1 MKQLI
6 CTCNVSIIGDF
17 PGIISNSQ
25 ASGIIGLTN
34 DYARAIGCSTNA
46 DVLTGKSG
54 GIYASNNKGIYAE
67 NCHFVGEL
75 IGLDTSD
82 KAGGIAGE
90 GIRKNSETIDDKL
103 VFTRNILKNCSSR
116 CKNINGN
123 GGGIVGGTSREC
135 DISNCSVEVIDLDD
149 NINGGLISK
158 KGAYGG
164 GIAGYSFKDSV
175 IDSCYV
181 KCNKLYGT
189 RCGGIIGGSNSHN
202 NVVKN
207 SYVITQ
213 NGIDEHSQQSGGII
227 GGYSNNNT
235 VENCYFIGDI
245 HAKYSGGI
253 LGNNSL
259 YDIDT
264 EANIKNVYVV
274 GTLGHNSRDS
284 YGTNGTNGTINNDG
298 FIAESSSSGHI
309 VEKGKLEKTW
319 TNSSSTNILKS
330 IDIITDGSSPDSDT
344 IFIRGEPNTNDIP
357 YRLSWEQT
365 LSFSD
370 SDTVKNIFAGFIS
383 TEDYTYESVTS
394 EPKDVNI
401 DYKVSITLSNISL
414 SDISSDQQS
423 NLIKAL
429 KNAYASFYQRQ
440 ESKIIVTLT
449 EGTVMATIYVN
460 NSLISVSLLNSH
472 ESTANE
478 DSGFEY
484 IAHNEDGTNETE
496 YVGGIAIS
504 SQGHTFMCGYTDGD
518 WIGYNILDKQIFLIF
533 VYKFRPDLN
542 KSWYNQIYSMR
553 TATTANHDRAV
564 DIAVDSND
572 DAIIC
577 GYTYGEFDGTIEQFT
592 GDVGHHWGTSDQ
604 KNPSGNANLIVA
616 KFDGIHGSV
625 LWLKQIVPHFG
636 RGYNLAIDSNDNIFV
651 SSLLQPGGEGASKP
665 TIIKFDGTNGNELS
679 RIEISPFFVPNTIA
693 IDTNDNVIVAGH
705 EVVMYSGR
713 LKHRGMIIMG
723 VVTHM

>member
-1 MKQLI
+1 M
-6 CTCNVSIIGDF
+6 
-17 PGIISNSQ
+17 
-25 ASGIIGLTN
+25 
-34 DYARAIGCSTNA
+34 
-46 DVLTGKSG
+46 
-54 GIYASNNKGIYAE
+54 
-67 NCHFVGEL
+67 
-75 IGLDTSD
+75 
-82 KAGGIAGE
+82 
-90 GIRKNSETIDDKL
+90 
-103 VFTRNILKNCSSR
+103 
-116 CKNINGN
+116 
-123 GGGIVGGTSREC
+123 
-135 DISNCSVEVIDLDD
+135 
-149 NINGGLISK
+149 
-158 KGAYGG
+158 
-164 GIAGYSFKDSV
+164 
-175 IDSCYV
+175 
-181 KCNKLYGT
+181 YGT

-227 GGYSNNNT
+227 GGYSNNNI

-253 LGNNSL
+253 LGNKSL

-319 TNSSSTNILKS
+319 TNSSSTNILKN

-429 KNAYASFYQRQ
+429 KNAYASFYQRR

-460 NSLISVSLLNSH
+460 NSLIPLSLLNSH

-478 DSGFEY
+478 YSEFEY
-484 IAHNEDGTNETE
+484 ITHSEKGTDEGE
-496 YVGGIAIS
+496 HLGGIAIN
-504 SQGHTFMCGYTDGD
+504 SQGHTFMCGYSDGD
-518 WIGYNILDKQIFLIF
+518 FMSHKILEKQIDIIF
-533 VYKFRPDLN
+533 VYQFRPDLN
-542 KSWYNQIYSMR
+542 KEW
-553 TATTANHDRAV
+553 
-564 DIAVDSND
+564 
-572 DAIIC
+572 
-577 GYTYGEFDGTIEQFT
+577 F
-592 GDVGHHWGTSDQ
+592 
-604 KNPSGNANLIVA
+604 
-616 KFDGIHGSV
+616 
-625 LWLKQIVPHFG
+625 KQIVYI
-636 RGYNLAIDSNDNIFV
+636 RT
-651 SSLLQPGGEGASKP
+651 E
-665 TIIKFDGTNGNELS
+665 TNEKQE
-679 RIEISPFFVPNTIA
+679 RDQEIA
-693 IDTNDNVIVAGH
+693 
-705 EVVMYSGR
+705 E
-713 LKHRGMIIMG
+713 
-723 VVTHM
+723 